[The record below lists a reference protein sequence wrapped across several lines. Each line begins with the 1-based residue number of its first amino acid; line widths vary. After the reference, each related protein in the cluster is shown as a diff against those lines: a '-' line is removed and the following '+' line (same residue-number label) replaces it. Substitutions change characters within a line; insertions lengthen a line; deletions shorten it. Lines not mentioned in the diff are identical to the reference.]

1 MTDPSSVAT
10 VVGGVGEL
18 YQGDLDVGR
27 RVADVLAAEDLGA
40 GVAVEDFF
48 YGAVAVVQRIEDLG
62 PDSLVLVAAQP
73 RGRQPGTLHRRRVPP
88 PRLDAAQLQ
97 TAVGDAVTG
106 YVALDLVVEVA
117 AGLDALPGRVVA
129 VEVEPVEVGPGDQLS
144 PGVTTLLPRVVEQ
157 ARHEARV
164 APLFVLVDRLA
175 ALLADGHLDD
185 APAVRTLQRLV
196 TGLGEVEGSRRW
208 GHAFS
213 DRDEL
218 RGRLGL
224 GQVPE
229 GMDHR
234 DWALAWNL
242 VEELD
247 RLEAQDV
254 REGTSP

>member
-27 RVADVLAAEDLGA
+27 RVADVLATEDLGPE
-40 GVAVEDFF
+40 VVVEDMF
-48 YGAVAVVQRIEDLG
+48 YGAVAVVQRIEDLD
-62 PDSLVLVAAQP
+62 PDSLILVAGVA
-73 RGRQPGTLHRRRVPP
+73 RDRQPGTIHRRRVAP

-97 TAVGDAVTG
+97 IAVGDAVTG

-117 AGLDALPGRVVA
+117 AGLGALPDRVVA
-129 VEVEPVEVGPGDQLS
+129 VEVEPIDLGPSEQLS
-144 PGVTTLLPRVVEQ
+144 PGVAALLPDVVE
-157 ARHEARV
+157 RV
-164 APLFVLVDRLA
+164 RREVRIAPLYVLVDRLA
-175 ALLADGHLDD
+175 ALLADGHLED
-185 APAVRTLQRLV
+185 APAVHTLRRLV
-196 TGLGEVEGSRRW
+196 SELAEREGSDRW
-208 GHAFS
+208 GHAFRH
-213 DRDEL
+213 RDEL

-234 DWALAWNL
+234 DWALTWNL

-247 RLEAQDV
+247 RLEAHDV
-254 REGTSP
+254 REGSDS

>member
-1 MTDPSSVAT
+1 MAT

-27 RVADVLAAEDLGA
+27 RVADILKAEDLGP

-48 YGAVAVVQRIEDLG
+48 YGGVAVVQRIEDLD
-62 PDSLVLVAAQP
+62 PDSLILVGSVA
-73 RGRQPGTLHRRRVPP
+73 RDRQPGTIHRRRVPP
-88 PRLDAAQLQ
+88 PRLDTAQLQ

-129 VEVEPVEVGPGDQLS
+129 VEVEPIEVGPDDQLS
-144 PGVTTLLPRVVEQ
+144 PGVAALLPEVVE
-157 ARHEARV
+157 RVRRETRV
-164 APLFVLVDRLA
+164 APLFVLVDRLTG
-175 ALLADGHLDD
+175 LLADGHLED

-196 TGLGEVEGSRRW
+196 AELGELEGSGRW
-208 GHAFS
+208 GHVFS
-213 DRDEL
+213 NRDQL
-218 RGRLGL
+218 RGRLGR

-229 GMDHR
+229 AMDHR

-247 RLEAQDV
+247 RLET
-254 REGTSP
+254 REVSEGSDM

>member
-1 MTDPSSVAT
+1 MTDPQSVAT

-27 RVADVLAAEDLGA
+27 RVADVLTAEDLGP

-48 YGAVAVVQRIEDLG
+48 YGGVAVVQRIEDLS
-62 PDSLVLVAAQP
+62 PDSLILVAAVP
-73 RGRQPGTLHRRRVPP
+73 RGRRPGTLHRRRVPP
-88 PRLDAAQLQ
+88 PHLDAAQLQ

-117 AGLDALPGRVVA
+117 VGLGALPGRVVA
-129 VEVEPVEVGPGDQLS
+129 VEVEPVEVGPSDRLS
-144 PGVTTLLPRVVEQ
+144 PEVAALLPDVVARV
-157 ARHEARV
+157 RHEVRT

-175 ALLADGHLDD
+175 ALLADGHLDE
-185 APAVRTLQRLV
+185 APAVHTLGRLV
-196 TGLGEVEGSRRW
+196 TELGELEGSERW
-208 GHAFS
+208 GHVFS
-213 DRDEL
+213 DRDAL
-218 RGRLGL
+218 REQL
-224 GQVPE
+224 GQGMVSE

-254 REGTSP
+254 PDGTVS

>member
-1 MTDPSSVAT
+1 MTDPQSVAT

-27 RVADVLAAEDLGA
+27 RVADVLTSEDLGP

-48 YGAVAVVQRIEDLG
+48 YGGVAVVQRIEDLD
-62 PDSLVLVAAQP
+62 PDSLLLVAGVE

-88 PRLDAAQLQ
+88 PVLSAEDLQ

-117 AGLDALPGRVVA
+117 AGLGALPDRVIA
-129 VEVEPVEVGPGDQLS
+129 VEVEPVAVGPDDQLS
-144 PGVTTLLPRVVEQ
+144 AGVAAVLPELVDRV
-157 ARHEARV
+157 RHEVRI
-164 APLFVLVDRLA
+164 APLCVLVDRLS

-185 APAVRTLQRLV
+185 APAVRTLERLV
-196 TGLGEVEGSRRW
+196 AELGAWEGSGRW
-208 GHAFS
+208 GHVFR
-213 DRDEL
+213 DRDQL
-218 RGRLGL
+218 RGRLGQ
-224 GQVPE
+224 GEVPE

-242 VEELD
+242 IEELD
-247 RLEAQDV
+247 RLEALDV
-254 REGTSP
+254 REHTAS